1 MRYLDPKNDL
11 TFRKVFGEHP
21 LLLKSF
27 LNAMLPLTVP
37 IKELEYLPADL
48 VPVVP
53 LLKSSIVDVRCTDD
67 KGRQFVVEMQML
79 WTDSFKSRVLFNA
92 SKAYVR
98 QLDRGIDYQALQ
110 PVYAL
115 SLVNERFEHDMKEFY
130 HHYKIVHLADSK
142 KVLKGL
148 EFVFVEIPKFKPS
161 NYNEKRLQVLW
172 LRYLSEIKNETE
184 IISPDLFE
192 VQEIREAIDL
202 LQESAYTK
210 SELAAYDKYWDSIS
224 IVRSLLAGSFTEGK
238 IEGKIEGIIEGEIKG
253 EIKGMVKG
261 IELMVVNGYEAG
273 IQVALLS
280 KMAQVSEEEVRS
292 ILLKH
297 GLIS

>member
-1 MRYLDPKNDL
+1 MKWA
-11 TFRKVFGEHP
+11 G
-21 LLLKSF
+21 S
-27 LNAMLPLTVP
+27 
-37 IKELEYLPADL
+37 
-48 VPVVP
+48 
-53 LLKSSIVDVRCTDD
+53 
-67 KGRQFVVEMQML
+67 L
-79 WTDSFKSRVLFNA
+79 WWKC
-92 SKAYVR
+92 KCC
-98 QLDRGIDYQALQ
+98 G
-110 PVYAL
+110 P
-115 SLVNERFEHDMKEFY
+115 
-130 HHYKIVHLADSK
+130 IVHLADSN

-148 EFVFVEIPKFKPS
+148 EFVFVEIPKFQAS

-224 IVRSLLAGSFTEGK
+224 VERSLLAGSFTEGK
-238 IEGKIEGIIEGEIKG
+238 NEGKNEGIIEG

-261 IELMVVNGYEAG
+261 IELMVVNGYNAG
-273 IQVALLS
+273 IQVAILS
-280 KMAQVSEEEVRS
+280 KMAQVSEEEARS